1 MLNLIGM
8 ILLSPCPFWIRFC
21 QLSIYQKFL
30 NLFGVENWNQSGL
43 FDTLPS
49 SLNLLGGAKK
59 KTSWFHSSCQ
69 WGLKVQRGLHK
80 DSGPIAIL
88 WQLAAA
94 HHSAQWGISFPI
106 TWFYWNSW
114 PWNLDRFSLCMFNL
128 FMRLLGGWIGLKRS
142 KSSYIWPIFLMLTI
156 KIEQL

>member
-69 WGLKVQRGLHK
+69 WGLNERVPDSRVCHFRPSWLYHGSFVSSPWRTLFGNRLKPPLDTPPLQRQNK
-80 DSGPIAIL
+80 SGSYKKKWEALI
-88 WQLAAA
+88 
-94 HHSAQWGISFPI
+94 F
-106 TWFYWNSW
+106 
-114 PWNLDRFSLCMFNL
+114 
-128 FMRLLGGWIGLKRS
+128 RLQ
-142 KSSYIWPIFLMLTI
+142 
-156 KIEQL
+156 EQQFV

>member
-1 MLNLIGM
+1 MKFCYLVYKMFENVSPDLVGPTGPVRQ
-8 ILLSPCPFWIRFC
+8 ILVSGQETYMPSPVKPYLKGFFFWNWRE
-21 QLSIYQKFL
+21 QKPL
-30 NLFGVENWNQSGL
+30 EG
-43 FDTLPS
+43 
-49 SLNLLGGAKK
+49 
-59 KTSWFHSSCQ
+59 
-69 WGLKVQRGLHK
+69 K
-80 DSGPIAIL
+80 DFGPIAIL

-142 KSSYIWPIFLMLTI
+142 KSSYIWSIFLMLTI